1 MEREGYG
8 VILTSN
14 NDILYFEY
22 SPETINDTNNVPSD
36 QVQKTLVKFEEHAP
50 FDIVC
55 YDFDYET
62 GSFMYI
68 D

>member
-1 MEREGYG
+1 MEQEGYG

-22 SPETINDTNNVPSD
+22 NPGTTFDINNVTSD
-36 QVQKTLVKFEEHAP
+36 QVPRTLVKFEEHAP

-55 YDFDYET
+55 YDFDYVT
-62 GSFMYI
+62 GSLMYI